1 MSNNSLT
8 QFLLA
13 LKSADIEKIKA
24 VYAHATKD
32 EQIEV
37 LRFLFQSAQGNT
49 ALYGHYQ
56 DIASICL
63 QAACFPE
70 AMIAAINSLEKFAFF
85 STPLIQAEQ
94 INNFNPQGNN
104 ILHILLSQMPAK
116 DNGLNYLRTLLHF
129 ESKEL
134 LQNALSQRNAK
145 NLTPLECYLAFNS
158 HTAPLSIQELSA
170 LLGLMEIERRHTS
183 AVESHNAK
191 VIESHLLQQ
200 HRLSEYKQFLLAT
213 YYQSNAG

>member
-1 MSNNSLT
+1 MSNNCLT

-24 VYAHATKD
+24 VYARVTKE

-37 LRFLFQSAQGNT
+37 LKFLFQSAQSNG

-56 DIASICL
+56 DIASVCL
-63 QAACFPE
+63 QAARFPE

-85 STPLIQAEQ
+85 STPLIQTEQ
-94 INNFNPQGNN
+94 INNLNPQGNN
-104 ILHILLSQMPAK
+104 VLHILLSQMSAK

-145 NLTPLECYLAFNS
+145 KLTPLECYLAFNS

-170 LLGLMEIERRHTS
+170 LLGLMEIERQHISTM
-183 AVESHNAK
+183 ENHNAK
-191 VIESHLLQQ
+191 VIESHLIQQ
-200 HRLSEYKQFLLAT
+200 SRLSEYKQFLLAT
-213 YYQSNAG
+213 YYQGNAG